1 MSNALIEK
9 KFECFKINIEEK
21 IAHIILNRPE
31 KMNSMPPSFWSDLPE
46 IINEID
52 QDALARVIVISSTGK
67 HFSAGMDLSVFSKAD
82 SEQKKEKSITDLGR
96 QKGSFYRNLLKLQE
110 TFNCIDN
117 SRLPVLMAVQGGCIG
132 GAVDFASACDMR
144 YCTEDAFFCIQE
156 INIGMTADVGTFP
169 RLPHLL
175 PLGLVKELAFTG
187 RRLLSKE
194 AKEIGLVNNIFSSY
208 EEMIKEVMLIAK
220 EITKKSPLAIWGSKE
235 AINYTRGR
243 TIEEGLNQIA
253 LWQSG
258 MYNPKVDMM
267 EALGSQLENKEPD
280 FQDLYPLKKDFGL

>member
-1 MSNALIEK
+1 MSLTDE
-9 KFECFKINIEEK
+9 KFECFKIDIQDK

-31 KMNSMPPSFWSDLPE
+31 KMNSLPVSFWSDLPR

-52 QDALARVIVISSTGK
+52 YDALARVIVISSTGK
-67 HFSAGMDLSVFSKAD
+67 HFSAGMDLSVFSNA
-82 SEQKKEKSITDLGR
+82 ENARNKENQQTDPGR
-96 QKGSFYRNLLKLQE
+96 KKGSFYKGLLKLQE

-117 SRLPVLMAVQGGCIG
+117 SRIPVLMAIQGGCIG

-169 RLPHLL
+169 RLPYLL
-175 PLGLVKELAFTG
+175 PMGLVKELAFTG
-187 RRLLSKE
+187 RRMFANE
-194 AKEIGLVNNIFSSY
+194 ANECGLVNNVFSNY
-208 EEMIKEVMLIAK
+208 EDMMKEVMAIAK
-220 EITKKSPLAIWGSKE
+220 EIAKKSPLAVWGSKE

-253 LWQSG
+253 MWQTG
-258 MYNPKVDMM
+258 MYNPQVDMK
-267 EALGSQLENKEPD
+267 EALSAQIEKKDPE
-280 FQDLYPLKKDFGL
+280 FEDLYPIKKDLGLL

>member
-1 MSNALIEK
+1 MSTSLTEK
-9 KFECFKINIEEK
+9 EFECFKIDIKDK

-31 KMNSMPPSFWSDLPE
+31 KMNSLPHSFWSDLPH

-67 HFSAGMDLSVFSKAD
+67 HFSAGMDLSVFGDAD
-82 SEQKKEKSITDLGR
+82 SAQKKEKSKRDSGR
-96 QKGSFYRNLLKLQE
+96 QKGSFYKNLLKLQE

-117 SRLPVLMAVQGGCIG
+117 SRIPVLMAIQGGCIG

-144 YCTEDAFFCIQE
+144 YCTQDAFFCIQE

-169 RLPHLL
+169 RLPYLL
-175 PLGLVKELAFTG
+175 PIGVVKELAFTG

-194 AKEIGLVNNIFSSY
+194 AKEIGLVNNIFSSQ
-208 EEMIKEVMLIAK
+208 EEMLKEVMLIAK
-220 EITKKSPLAIWGSKE
+220 EISKKSPLAIWGSKE

-258 MYNPKVDMM
+258 MYNPQVDMM
-267 EALGSQLENKEPD
+267 EALGSQIENKEPQ
-280 FQDLYPLKKDFGL
+280 FEDLYPLKKDFGL

>member
-1 MSNALIEK
+1 MSLTDE
-9 KFECFKINIEEK
+9 KFECFKIDIQDK

-31 KMNSMPPSFWSDLPE
+31 KMNSLPISFWSDLPR

-52 QDALARVIVISSTGK
+52 HDALARVIVISSTGK
-67 HFSAGMDLSVFSKAD
+67 HFSAGMDLSVFSDA
-82 SEQKKEKSITDLGR
+82 ENARNKENTKTDQGR
-96 QKGSFYRNLLKLQE
+96 KKGSFYKGLLKLQE

-117 SRLPVLMAVQGGCIG
+117 SRVPVLMAIQGGCIG

-175 PLGLVKELAFTG
+175 PMGLVKELAFTG
-187 RRLLSKE
+187 RRMFSNE
-194 AKEIGLVNNIFSSY
+194 AKDCGLVNNIFSNY
-208 EEMIKEVMLIAK
+208 DEMMKEVMEIAK
-220 EITKKSPLAIWGSKE
+220 EIAKKSPLAVWGSKE

-253 LWQSG
+253 MWQTG
-258 MYNPKVDMM
+258 MYNPHVDMK
-267 EALGSQLENKEPD
+267 EALGAQLEKKDPE
-280 FQDLYPLKKDFGL
+280 FEDLYPIKKGFGLL

>member
-1 MSNALIEK
+1 MTDTLIEK
-9 KFECFKINIEEK
+9 KFECFKIDIENK

-31 KMNSMPPSFWSDLPE
+31 KMNSMPPSFWSDLPK

-52 QDALARVIVISSTGK
+52 QDVLARVIVISSTGK
-67 HFSAGMDLSVFSKAD
+67 HFSAGMDLSVFSNAD
-82 SEQKKEKSITDLGR
+82 SQQKKEKSSIDSGR
-96 QKGSFYRNLLKLQE
+96 QKGSFYKNLLKLQE

-117 SRLPVLMAVQGGCIG
+117 SRIPVLMAIQGGCIG

-187 RRLLSKE
+187 RRLPSKE
-194 AKEIGLVNNIFSSY
+194 AKETGLVNNIFSSH
-208 EEMIKEVMLIAK
+208 EEMIREVMLIAK
-220 EITKKSPLAIWGSKE
+220 EISKKSPLAIWGSKE

-267 EALGSQLENKEPD
+267 EALGSQAENKEPD
-280 FQDLYPLKKDFGL
+280 FEDLYPLKKDFGL

>member
-1 MSNALIEK
+1 MSLTDK
-9 KFECFKINIEEK
+9 KFECFKIDIQDK

-31 KMNSMPPSFWSDLPE
+31 KMNSLPISFWSDLPK

-52 QDALARVIVISSTGK
+52 HDALARVIVISSTGK
-67 HFSAGMDLSVFSKAD
+67 HFSAGMDLSVFSDAENARNEENPKID
-82 SEQKKEKSITDLGR
+82 PGR
-96 QKGSFYRNLLKLQE
+96 KKGSFYKGLLKLQE

-117 SRLPVLMAVQGGCIG
+117 SRVPVLMAIQGGCIG

-169 RLPHLL
+169 RLPYLL
-175 PLGLVKELAFTG
+175 PMGLVKELAFTG
-187 RRLLSKE
+187 RRMFSNE
-194 AKEIGLVNNIFSSY
+194 AKDCGLVNSVFTNY
-208 EEMIKEVMLIAK
+208 DEMMREVMQIAK
-220 EITKKSPLAIWGSKE
+220 EIAKKSPLAVWGSKE

-253 LWQSG
+253 MWQTG
-258 MYNPKVDMM
+258 MYNPHVDMK
-267 EALGSQLENKEPD
+267 EALDAQLEKKDPE
-280 FQDLYPLKKDFGL
+280 FEDLYPIKKGFGLL

>member
-1 MSNALIEK
+1 MSISLTEK
-9 KFECFKINIEEK
+9 KFECFKIDIKDK

-31 KMNSMPPSFWSDLPE
+31 KMNSLPLSFWSDLPH

-52 QDALARVIVISSTGK
+52 QDALARVIVISSKGK
-67 HFSAGMDLSVFSKAD
+67 HFSAGMDLSVFGDAD
-82 SEQKKEKSITDLGR
+82 SAQKKEKSKRDSGR
-96 QKGSFYRNLLKLQE
+96 QKGSFYKNLLKLQE

-117 SRLPVLMAVQGGCIG
+117 SRIPVLMAIHGGCIG

-169 RLPHLL
+169 RLPYLL
-175 PLGLVKELAFTG
+175 PMGVVKELAFTG

-194 AKEIGLVNNIFSSY
+194 AKEIGLVNNIFSSQ
-208 EEMIKEVMLIAK
+208 EEMLKEVMLIAK
-220 EITKKSPLAIWGSKE
+220 EISKKSPLAIWGSKE

-258 MYNPKVDMM
+258 MYNPQVDMM
-267 EALGSQLENKEPD
+267 EALGSQIENKEPE
-280 FQDLYPLKKDFGL
+280 FEDLYPLKKDFGL

>member
-1 MSNALIEK
+1 MSLIDE
-9 KFECFKINIEEK
+9 KFECFKIDIQDK

-31 KMNSMPPSFWSDLPE
+31 KMNSLPISFWSDLPR

-52 QDALARVIVISSTGK
+52 HDALARVIVISSTGK
-67 HFSAGMDLSVFSKAD
+67 HFSAGMDLSVFSDAENARNEENPK
-82 SEQKKEKSITDLGR
+82 TDPGR
-96 QKGSFYRNLLKLQE
+96 KKGSFYKGLLKLQE

-117 SRLPVLMAVQGGCIG
+117 SRIPVLMAIQGGCIG
-132 GAVDFASACDMR
+132 GAVDFASASDMR

-175 PLGLVKELAFTG
+175 PMGLVKELAFTG
-187 RRLLSKE
+187 RRMFSNE
-194 AKEIGLVNNIFSSY
+194 AKDCGLVNNVFSNY
-208 EEMIKEVMLIAK
+208 DDMMKEVMQIAK
-220 EITKKSPLAIWGSKE
+220 EIAKKSPLAIWGSKE

-253 LWQSG
+253 MWQAG
-258 MYNPKVDMM
+258 MYNPQVDMK
-267 EALGSQLENKEPD
+267 EALGAQLEKKDPE
-280 FQDLYPLKKDFGL
+280 FEDLYPIKKGFGLL

>member
-1 MSNALIEK
+1 MSLIDE
-9 KFECFKINIEEK
+9 KFECFKIDIQDK

-31 KMNSMPPSFWSDLPE
+31 KMNSLPISFWSDLPR

-52 QDALARVIVISSTGK
+52 HDALARVIVISSTGK
-67 HFSAGMDLSVFSKAD
+67 HFSAGMDLSVFSDAENARNEENPK
-82 SEQKKEKSITDLGR
+82 TDPGR
-96 QKGSFYRNLLKLQE
+96 KKGSFYKGLLKLQE

-117 SRLPVLMAVQGGCIG
+117 SRIPVLMAIQGGCIG
-132 GAVDFASACDMR
+132 GAVDFASASDMR

-175 PLGLVKELAFTG
+175 PMGLVKELAFTG
-187 RRLLSKE
+187 RRMFSNE
-194 AKEIGLVNNIFSSY
+194 AKDCGLVNNVFPNY
-208 EEMIKEVMLIAK
+208 DDMMKEVMKIAK
-220 EITKKSPLAIWGSKE
+220 EISKKSPLAIWGSKE

-253 LWQSG
+253 MWQAG
-258 MYNPKVDMM
+258 MYNPQVDMK
-267 EALGSQLENKEPD
+267 EALGAQIEKKDPE
-280 FQDLYPLKKDFGL
+280 FEDLYPIKKGFGLL

>member
-1 MSNALIEK
+1 MSLTDE
-9 KFECFKINIEEK
+9 KFECFKIDIQDK

-31 KMNSMPPSFWSDLPE
+31 KMNSLPISFWSDLPR

-52 QDALARVIVISSTGK
+52 HDALARVIVISSTGK
-67 HFSAGMDLSVFSKAD
+67 HFSAGMDLSVFSDAENARNEENPK
-82 SEQKKEKSITDLGR
+82 TDPGR
-96 QKGSFYRNLLKLQE
+96 KKGSFYRGLLKLQE

-117 SRLPVLMAVQGGCIG
+117 SRIPVLMAIQGGCIG
-132 GAVDFASACDMR
+132 GAVDFASASDMR

-175 PLGLVKELAFTG
+175 PMGLVKELAFTG
-187 RRLLSKE
+187 RRMFSNE
-194 AKEIGLVNNIFSSY
+194 AKDCGLVNNVFSNY
-208 EEMIKEVMLIAK
+208 DDMMKEVMQIAK
-220 EITKKSPLAIWGSKE
+220 EIAKKSPLAIWGSKE

-253 LWQSG
+253 MWQAG
-258 MYNPKVDMM
+258 MYNPQVDMK
-267 EALGSQLENKEPD
+267 EALGAQLEKKDPE
-280 FQDLYPLKKDFGL
+280 FEDLYPIKKGFGLL

>member
-1 MSNALIEK
+1 MSLTDE
-9 KFECFKINIEEK
+9 KFECFKIDIQDK

-31 KMNSMPPSFWSDLPE
+31 KMNSLPVSFWSDLPR

-52 QDALARVIVISSTGK
+52 YDALARVIVISSTGK
-67 HFSAGMDLSVFSKAD
+67 HFSAGMDLSVFSNA
-82 SEQKKEKSITDLGR
+82 ENARNKENQQTDPGR
-96 QKGSFYRNLLKLQE
+96 KKGSFYRGLLKLQE

-117 SRLPVLMAVQGGCIG
+117 SRIPVLMAIQGGCIG

-169 RLPHLL
+169 RLPYLL
-175 PLGLVKELAFTG
+175 PMGLVKELAFTG
-187 RRLLSKE
+187 RRMFANE
-194 AKEIGLVNNIFSSY
+194 ANECGLVNNVFSNY
-208 EEMIKEVMLIAK
+208 EDMMKEVMAIAK
-220 EITKKSPLAIWGSKE
+220 EIAKKSPLAVWGSKE

-253 LWQSG
+253 MWQTG
-258 MYNPKVDMM
+258 MYNPQVDMK
-267 EALGSQLENKEPD
+267 EALSAQIEKKDPE
-280 FQDLYPLKKDFGL
+280 FEDLYPIKKDLGLL

>member
-1 MSNALIEK
+1 MSLTDE
-9 KFECFKINIEEK
+9 KFECFKIDIQDK

-31 KMNSMPPSFWSDLPE
+31 KMNSLPISFWSDLPR

-52 QDALARVIVISSTGK
+52 HDALARVIVISSTGK
-67 HFSAGMDLSVFSKAD
+67 HFSAGMDLSVFSDAENARNEENPK
-82 SEQKKEKSITDLGR
+82 TDPGR
-96 QKGSFYRNLLKLQE
+96 KKGSFYKGLLKLQE

-117 SRLPVLMAVQGGCIG
+117 SRIPVLMAIQGGCIG
-132 GAVDFASACDMR
+132 GAVDFASASDMR

-175 PLGLVKELAFTG
+175 PMGLVKELAFTG
-187 RRLLSKE
+187 RRMFSNE
-194 AKEIGLVNNIFSSY
+194 AKDCGLVNNIFSDY
-208 EEMIKEVMLIAK
+208 DDMMEEVMKIAK
-220 EITKKSPLAIWGSKE
+220 EIAKKSPLAVWGSKE

-253 LWQSG
+253 MWQAG
-258 MYNPKVDMM
+258 MYNPQVDMK
-267 EALGSQLENKEPD
+267 EALGAQIEKKDPE
-280 FQDLYPLKKDFGL
+280 FEDLYPIKKGFGLL

>member
-1 MSNALIEK
+1 MSLKDE
-9 KFECFKINIEEK
+9 KFECFKINIQDK

-31 KMNSMPPSFWSDLPE
+31 KINSLPISFWSDLPR

-52 QDALARVIVISSTGK
+52 HDALARVIVISSTGK
-67 HFSAGMDLSVFSKAD
+67 HFSAGMDLSVFSDAENARNEESPK
-82 SEQKKEKSITDLGR
+82 TDPGR
-96 QKGSFYRNLLKLQE
+96 KKGSFYKGLLKLQE

-117 SRLPVLMAVQGGCIG
+117 SRVPVLMAIQGGCIG

-169 RLPHLL
+169 RLPYLL
-175 PLGLVKELAFTG
+175 PMGLVKELAFTG
-187 RRLLSKE
+187 RRMFSNE
-194 AKEIGLVNNIFSSY
+194 AKDCGLVNNIFSNY
-208 EEMIKEVMLIAK
+208 DDMMIEVMKIAK
-220 EITKKSPLAIWGSKE
+220 EIAKKSPLAVWGSKE

-253 LWQSG
+253 MWQTG
-258 MYNPKVDMM
+258 MYNPHVDMK
-267 EALGSQLENKEPD
+267 EALGAQLEKKDPE
-280 FQDLYPLKKDFGL
+280 FEDLYPIKKGFGLL

>member
-1 MSNALIEK
+1 
-9 KFECFKINIEEK
+9 
-21 IAHIILNRPE
+21 
-31 KMNSMPPSFWSDLPE
+31 
-46 IINEID
+46 
-52 QDALARVIVISSTGK
+52 
-67 HFSAGMDLSVFSKAD
+67 
-82 SEQKKEKSITDLGR
+82 
-96 QKGSFYRNLLKLQE
+96 
-110 TFNCIDN
+110 
-117 SRLPVLMAVQGGCIG
+117 MAIQGGCIG

-187 RRLLSKE
+187 RRLFSKE
-194 AKEIGLVNNIFSSY
+194 AKEIGLVNNIFSSP

-267 EALGSQLENKEPD
+267 EALGSQLENKEPE
-280 FQDLYPLKKDFGL
+280 FEDLYPLKKDFGL

>member
-1 MSNALIEK
+1 MSLTDE
-9 KFECFKINIEEK
+9 KFECFKIDIQDK

-31 KMNSMPPSFWSDLPE
+31 KMNSLPISFWSDLPR

-52 QDALARVIVISSTGK
+52 HDALARVIVISSTGK
-67 HFSAGMDLSVFSKAD
+67 HFSAGMDLSVFSDAENARNEENPK
-82 SEQKKEKSITDLGR
+82 TDPGR
-96 QKGSFYRNLLKLQE
+96 KKGSFYKGLLKLQE

-117 SRLPVLMAVQGGCIG
+117 SRIPVLMAIQGGCIG
-132 GAVDFASACDMR
+132 GAVDFASASDIR

-175 PLGLVKELAFTG
+175 PMGLVKELAFTG
-187 RRLLSKE
+187 RRMFSNE
-194 AKEIGLVNNIFSSY
+194 AKDCGLVNNVFSNY
-208 EEMIKEVMLIAK
+208 DDMMKEVMQIAK
-220 EITKKSPLAIWGSKE
+220 EIAKKSPLAIWGSKE

-253 LWQSG
+253 MWQAG
-258 MYNPKVDMM
+258 MYNPQVDMK
-267 EALGSQLENKEPD
+267 EALGAQLEKKDPE
-280 FQDLYPLKKDFGL
+280 FEDLYPIKKGFGLL